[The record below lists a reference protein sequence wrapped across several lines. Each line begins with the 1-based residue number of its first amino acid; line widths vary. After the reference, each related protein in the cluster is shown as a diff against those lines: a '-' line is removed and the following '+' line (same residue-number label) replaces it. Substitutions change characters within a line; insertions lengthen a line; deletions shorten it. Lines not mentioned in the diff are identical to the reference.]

1 MPDGLGMALRYAI
14 LLALAAV
21 VLAVF
26 LWWPQRKRESIASIW
41 LLGLYVALLGM
52 GFMSIEIPL
61 IQRFVLV
68 LGEPALALAVVL
80 GTLLV
85 AGGTG
90 SLVGS
95 WLFDRGV
102 PLAVAPMAVALVALL
117 LRLFL
122 PPVQSALLG
131 LPPTAEV
138 AGSILVLLPV
148 GFLLGI
154 PFPLGLRLAAQIA
167 PQSIALLWTVSAAFS
182 ALGSVLA
189 ALIAI
194 EFGFSVVLL
203 LGVGFYGAGAIVMVL
218 MTAGEARPVQAVRG
232 SAPAA
237 LAGGRT

>member
-1 MPDGLGMALRYAI
+1 
-14 LLALAAV
+14 
-21 VLAVF
+21 
-26 LWWPQRKRESIASIW
+26 
-41 LLGLYVALLGM
+41 
-52 GFMSIEIPL
+52 
-61 IQRFVLV
+61 
-68 LGEPALALAVVL
+68 
-80 GTLLV
+80 
-85 AGGTG
+85 
-90 SLVGS
+90 
-95 WLFDRGV
+95 
-102 PLAVAPMAVALVALL
+102 MAVALVALL